1 MSDKALELHER
12 ASDVLGSTRL
22 AQFWM
27 QNANPLLDGTS
38 PAQAIATPEGRRK
51 VERQL
56 AWFAGKPATDA
67 PVVTKS
73 PDRLQDLVDDP
84 LIKLV
89 LERAGSGPE
98 EVLQLYR
105 QPDGPRKAA

>member
-1 MSDKALELHER
+1 MSNASLTLHER
-12 ASDVLGSTRL
+12 ARGVLGSRQL
-22 AQFWM
+22 AQYWL

-51 VERQL
+51 VEQQL
-56 AWFAGKPATDA
+56 AWFAGKPAADTQVA
-67 PVVTKS
+67 AAT

-98 EVLQLYR
+98 ELLRLYR
-105 QPDGPRKAA
+105 QPDGTRSAA